1 MLRLVLEVS
10 QGEDL
15 ISYLG
20 WRVHQSLEPPSQ
32 ERDEQE
38 GDRIVG
44 DHIRLLWTV
53 PTFGG
58 RRWWFQCPRTG
69 RRTTKLYLPNGGS
82 HFWSRKAYG
91 LGYACQREGRFDRL
105 QRRAAM
111 LNRQLGGKGWAT
123 WEEDLEAPD
132 TIGGPGVQDGR
143 RPKRIARSTSAT
155 TASPTASLRKPRFDT
170 QVICDSLASGCS
182 RRSSSIRFRRLAW
195 SRCRLSKNCRVRPE
209 AVEKRVM

>member
-1 MLRLVLEVS
+1 VTSEGTRSYVIGASVLTRARLQVGQLAKGTLHSDDGDFAIEVIVDTA
-10 QGEDL
+10 DL
-15 ISYLG
+15 SGPFMELF
-20 WRVHQSLEPPSQ
+20 HKT
-32 ERDEQE
+32 RDERE
-38 GDRIVG
+38 GDRIVR

-53 PTFGG
+53 PTYGG

-123 WEEDLEAPD
+123 WENPPAKPKWMRWRTYERKYA
-132 TIGGPGVQDGR
+132 VWR
-143 RPKRIARSTSAT
+143 RVVDNARAEFIACARKILKR
-155 TASPTASLRKPRFDT
+155 P
-170 QVICDSLASGCS
+170 
-182 RRSSSIRFRRLAW
+182 IR
-195 SRCRLSKNCRVRPE
+195 
-209 AVEKRVM
+209 